1 MKAYVI
7 AEGQGL
13 DALQLRDRDVPKP
26 GPGEILVRM
35 KASSIN
41 YRDFLTINHAAARGI
56 TEERIPNSD
65 GAGIVEE
72 VGADVTSYKSGDRV
86 VGCFF
91 QDWVS
96 GPITPKTMASALG
109 GPIDGVLAEYVVFKE
124 NGLLPMPGHLSFEE
138 ASTLPCAALTAWN
151 CLIEQGNATA
161 GSTALLLGTGG
172 VSVFSLQLA
181 KACGIRAIVTSSSDE
196 KLARV
201 SEMGASEVINYQT
214 TPDWELK
221 VQELTGGR
229 GVDVVVEVG
238 GAGTLAKSVEAVR
251 VGGTISLVGVLTG
264 GKIDPT
270 SIMRKSVRLQGIYVG
285 PQVMFSK
292 LNAALVQNKIHP
304 VIDEVIAFDDA
315 RKAYELMQSGAHF
328 GKIVIAMP

>member
-13 DALQLRDRDVPKP
+13 DALQLRDRDVTKP

-72 VGADVTSYKSGDRV
+72 VGAGVTSYKSGDRV

-96 GPITPKTMASALG
+96 GSITPKTMASALG

-124 NGLLPMPGHLSFEE
+124 NGLLPMPEHLSFEE

-151 CLIEQGNATA
+151 CLIESGNATA

-201 SEMGASEVINYQT
+201 SEMGASDVINYRT
-214 TPDWELK
+214 TPDWELQ
-221 VQELTGGR
+221 VQELTDGR

-238 GAGTLAKSVEAVR
+238 GAGTLEKSVEAVR

-285 PQVMFSK
+285 PQAMFSK

-304 VIDEVIAFDDA
+304 VIDEVVAFDDA
-315 RKAYELMQSGAHF
+315 RKAYELMQSGVHF

>member
-7 AEGQGL
+7 ADGKGL
-13 DALQLRDRDVPKP
+13 DALQLRDREIPKP

-35 KASSIN
+35 KASAIN
-41 YRDFLTINHAAARGI
+41 YRDFLTISFASSRGI

-72 VGADVTSYKSGDRV
+72 VGVGVTAVKSGDRV

-91 QDWVS
+91 QDWIGGS
-96 GPITPKTMASALG
+96 ITERTMASALG
-109 GPIDGVLAEYVVFKE
+109 GPIDGVLAEYAVFKE
-124 NGLLPMPGHLSFEE
+124 DGALPMPEHMSFEE

-151 CLIEQGNATA
+151 CLIEKGGATA

-172 VSVFSLQLA
+172 VSIFALQMA
-181 KACGIRAIVTSSSDE
+181 KASGIRTIVTSSSDD

-201 SEMGASEVINYQT
+201 KEMGASDVINYRT
-214 TPDWELK
+214 TPDWEHRVK
-221 VQELTGGR
+221 ELTGGN
-229 GVDVVVEVG
+229 GVDVAVEVG
-238 GAGTLAKSVEAVR
+238 GAGTLAKSVESVR

-264 GKIDPT
+264 GQIDPT
-270 SIMRKSVRLQGIYVG
+270 SIMRKSICLQGIYVG
-285 PQVMFSK
+285 PKNMFK
-292 LNAALVQNKIHP
+292 KMNAALVHNDIHP
-304 VIDEVIAFDDA
+304 VIDKVVAFKDA
-315 RKAYELMQSGAHF
+315 KKAYELMQSGAHF

>member
-7 AEGQGL
+7 ADGQGL
-13 DALQLRDRDVPKP
+13 DALQLRTRDIPKP

-41 YRDFLTINHAAARGI
+41 YRDFLTIKNASARGI
-56 TEERIPNSD
+56 TGERIPNSD

-72 VGADVTSYKSGDRV
+72 IGAGVTAYKSGDRV

-91 QDWVS
+91 QDWIS
-96 GPITPKTMASALG
+96 GAITPKTMASALG
-109 GPIDGVLAEYVVFKE
+109 GAIDGVLAEYVVFKE
-124 NGLLPMPGHLSFEE
+124 HGVLPMPEHLSFEE

-151 CLIEQGNATA
+151 CLIEKGGATA
-161 GSTALLLGTGG
+161 GSSALLLGTGG
-172 VSVFSLQLA
+172 VSIFALQLA

-201 SEMGASEVINYQT
+201 TEMGASDVINYRT
-214 TPDWELK
+214 TPDWECQ
-221 VQELTGGR
+221 VQDLTGGT

-238 GAGTLAKSVEAVR
+238 GAGTLEKSVESVR

-270 SIMRKSVRLQGIYVG
+270 SIMRKSICLQGIYVG
-285 PQVMFSK
+285 PQAMFAK

-304 VIDEVIAFDDA
+304 VIDEVVPFEDA
-315 RKAYELMQSGAHF
+315 LKAYQLMESGKHF

>member
-7 AEGQGL
+7 AQGQGL
-13 DALQLRDRDVPKP
+13 DALQLRDRDVLKP
-26 GPGEILVRM
+26 GPGEILVKM

-41 YRDFLTINHAAARGI
+41 YRDFLTINNASARGI

-72 VGADVTSYKSGDRV
+72 VGSGVTSYKSGDRV

-91 QDWVS
+91 QEWVS
-96 GPITPKTMASALG
+96 GPITTKTMASALG

-124 NGLLPMPGHLSFEE
+124 NGLLPMPEHMSFEE

-151 CLIEQGNATA
+151 CLIETGGATA

-196 KLARV
+196 KLARAH
-201 SEMGASEVINYQT
+201 EMGASEMINYRT
-214 TPDWELK
+214 TPDWERR
-221 VQELTGGR
+221 VQELTGGA

-238 GAGTLAKSVEAVR
+238 GAGTLEKSVEAVR

-270 SIMRKSVRLQGIYVG
+270 AIMRKSVRLQGIYVG
-285 PQVMFSK
+285 PQAMFAK

-304 VIDEVIAFDDA
+304 VIDEVVPFEDA
-315 RKAYELMQSGAHF
+315 RKAFELMQSGAHF

>member
-7 AEGQGL
+7 ADGKGL
-13 DALQLRDRDVPKP
+13 DALQLRDREIPKP

-35 KASSIN
+35 KASAIN
-41 YRDFLTINHAAARGI
+41 YRDFLTISFASSRGI

-72 VGADVTSYKSGDRV
+72 VGVGVTAFKSGDRV

-91 QDWVS
+91 QDWIGGS
-96 GPITPKTMASALG
+96 ITERTMASALG
-109 GPIDGVLAEYVVFKE
+109 GPIDGVLAEYAVFKE
-124 NGLLPMPGHLSFEE
+124 DGALPMPEHMSFEE

-151 CLIEQGNATA
+151 CLIEKGGATA

-172 VSVFSLQLA
+172 VSIFALQMA
-181 KACGIRAIVTSSSDE
+181 KASGIRTIVTSSSDE

-201 SEMGASEVINYQT
+201 KEMGASDVINYRT
-214 TPDWELK
+214 TPDWEHRVK
-221 VQELTGGR
+221 ELTGGN

-238 GAGTLAKSVEAVR
+238 GAGTLAKSVESVR

-264 GKIDPT
+264 GQIDPT
-270 SIMRKSVRLQGIYVG
+270 SIMRKSICLQGIYVG
-285 PQVMFSK
+285 PKNMFK
-292 LNAALVQNKIHP
+292 KMNAALVHNDIHP
-304 VIDEVIAFDDA
+304 VIDKVVAFKDA
-315 RKAYELMQSGAHF
+315 KKAYELMQSGAHF